1 MSQPKIMPTL
11 TPRQLQL
18 VQLIRQAQ
26 TKGCS
31 ATISELAQGLKLGR
45 TTTYEHLEQLRE
57 KGLIES
63 QTSKARSLKLTRLGQ
78 NLLNSLEKP
87 FENPP
92 CQQGIPLLG
101 RVAAGRPIDAIED
114 RRMLNLNAQF
124 AGSSKEIFALEIQGQ
139 SMIEDGISDG
149 DYVICKRASDA
160 VDGQIVIALVDGQS
174 ATVKRIYREQNRVR
188 LEPANPDF
196 APIYTTDCQV
206 QGIVVGLVRQF

>member
-1 MSQPKIMPTL
+1 M
-11 TPRQLQL
+11 
-18 VQLIRQAQ
+18 
-26 TKGCS
+26 
-31 ATISELAQGLKLGR
+31 
-45 TTTYEHLEQLRE
+45 
-57 KGLIES
+57 
-63 QTSKARSLKLTRLGQ
+63 
-78 NLLNSLEKP
+78 
-87 FENPP
+87 
-92 CQQGIPLLG
+92 
-101 RVAAGRPIDAIED
+101 AAGRPIDAIED